1 MNISENI
8 KHYRTKLHLSQE
20 YVADRLG
27 ISRQAVSKWE
37 TGQSQPTAQ
46 NLADLAMLFEISISE
61 LVEPERNKQ
70 EVSKAIKAKEKVG
83 YKTALIILGIF
94 LAYYLIWLIIGN
106 KDMNATML
114 EIIRMRNSRFYL
126 FPWLVRN
133 NLYWIAMFISVIG
146 ALLSKKLFSYTTCFG
161 VMIGILFGELF
172 GPNPDSPTG
181 HTHYGW
187 WMWILIFLLSIIIG
201 IILEIIKKHRSDM
214 NNGD

>member
-20 YVADRLG
+20 YVADQLG

-61 LVEPERNKQ
+61 LVEPERNKE
-70 EVSKAIKAKEKVG
+70 EVSKAIKAKEKIG

-94 LAYYLIWLIIGN
+94 LGYYLIWLIIGN
-106 KDMNATML
+106 KDMNVTML

-133 NLYWIAMFISVIG
+133 NLYWIAMLISVIG

-161 VMIGILFGELF
+161 VVIGILLGELF
-172 GPNPDSPTG
+172 GPNPSSPTG
-181 HTHYGW
+181 HTHNGW
-187 WMWILIFLLSIIIG
+187 WIWILIFLLSIIIG
-201 IILEIIKKHRSDM
+201 IIAEIRKKHRSNM
-214 NNGD
+214 NN